1 MIVVGLTGSM
11 AMGKSRVARRFAQ
24 YGVPVLDSD
33 AVVHRLFLAGSPLP
47 PRVDA
52 LFPGT
57 LDRDGGVDRRTLG
70 ACVFGDALALRRLEG
85 LVHPFVRAAQHR
97 FLAGAARRGAGI
109 AVLDVPLLLETG
121 GGRRC
126 DLVVVVDAHPAIQAD
141 RALRRPGMTLARL
154 EAVRA
159 QQMPGPKKRRL
170 ADVVVASGR
179 DRGAVS
185 EAVAGV
191 VLRAAA
197 MRPRAWPEAWLQGS
211 NGS

>member
-1 MIVVGLTGSM
+1 M

-47 PRVDA
+47 PRIA
-52 LFPGT
+52 AHFPGT
-57 LDRDGGVDRRTLG
+57 LDPHGNVDRKALG
-70 ACVFGDALALRRLEG
+70 ACVFGEALALKRLEG
-85 LVHPFVRAAQHR
+85 LVHPFVRAAQHC
-97 FLAGAARRGAGI
+97 FLAGSARQGAGLV
-109 AVLDVPLLLETG
+109 VLDVPLLLETRG
-121 GGRRC
+121 DRRC
-126 DLVVVVDAHPAIQAD
+126 DLVVVVDAHPRIQAD
-141 RALRRPGMTLARL
+141 RALRRPGMTWARL

-159 QQMPGPKKRRL
+159 QQMPGPKKRTL

-191 VLRAAA
+191 VRRATA
-197 MRPRAWPEAWLQGS
+197 MRPQAWPMAWLQGS